1 MKHKYL
7 IILLSLILVSCQF
20 FETEKIS
27 TQTFY
32 EEEIQTI
39 NWNDI
44 DQYPVFVHCEDFSE
58 KKDQERCFT
67 STLLNVFMKAVED
80 QVSENM
86 LNVSIQD
93 TIFLTLN
100 VSEKA
105 KFSMQKI
112 EMDSLMIRIFPFLKE
127 ALLGRVDSLQLRAP
141 AYKRGIPVKTEF
153 TLPIVITTED
163 L

>member
-1 MKHKYL
+1 MKYKCL
-7 IILLSLILVSCQF
+7 AILLSLILVSCQF

-27 TQTFY
+27 EQTFY

-44 DQYPVFVHCEDFSE
+44 DQYPVFVQCEDFSE

-80 QVSENM
+80 QVSENTI
-86 LNVSIQD
+86 NESIQD

-100 VSEKA
+100 VSGKA
-105 KFSMQKI
+105 KFSIQRI
-112 EMDSLMIRIFPFLKE
+112 EMDSLIIRTFPFLKE
-127 ALLGRVDSLQLRAP
+127 VLFSRMDSLQLRAP

-153 TLPIVITTED
+153 TLPIVITTEN